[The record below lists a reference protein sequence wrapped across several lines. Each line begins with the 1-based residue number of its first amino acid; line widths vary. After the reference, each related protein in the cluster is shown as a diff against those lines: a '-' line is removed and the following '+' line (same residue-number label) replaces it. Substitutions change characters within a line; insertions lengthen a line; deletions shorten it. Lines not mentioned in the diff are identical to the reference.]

1 MTEYGIKWYDNFNT
15 KGCPDELIFGKLNYQ
30 PIPYFLNNDDD
41 NGNNVPGT
49 PVDNALPDNKVVECT
64 VVPNDE
70 YINDE
75 IIIIY
80 YDENLASDINPL
92 QN

>member
-1 MTEYGIKWYDNFNT
+1 MNT
-15 KGCPDELIFGKLNYQ
+15 
-30 PIPYFLNNDDD
+30 
-41 NGNNVPGT
+41 VPGT
-49 PVDNALPDNKVVECT
+49 TIGDSLPDKKVVECT

-92 QN
+92 QNEIL